1 MSSSLAPDSS
11 ESEVKD
17 SELPEAKPPKTS
29 DSAAEKPKQK
39 EDKPKRGRKKGPKYI
54 WVNVNQAY
62 YPLVREALESF
73 GFKITESDTKANLF
87 WINANGSTETASEL
101 LPYQFYNH
109 FPGTVSISRKVDCA
123 KNLETV
129 SHLMPEAYS
138 FNPQTYILPLQYNDL
153 KNYMLSIKSSLKR
166 TFIIKPDKGSLGK
179 GIFLIQDP
187 NQVQDYVEPAIAQRY
202 IDPFLIDGLKF
213 DLRIYVLITSIEPLR
228 LYIHNEGLARFCT
241 EPYHDPKPDNLDLVY
256 SHLTNYSL
264 NKKNEHFHANEIVEE
279 EEKGHKRSL
288 ESIFE
293 AVKKSGH
300 DPDKLK
306 HEIDEVVRLT
316 IASVQHYI
324 ASQYRIGVAYNDG
337 KSRCFEIL
345 GFDILLDKDC
355 KPWLL
360 EVNNKPSMGADSSF
374 DREVKTS
381 VIHGAMH
388 IINLQPNFKKSVGQ
402 RIMDLSKSRNN
413 NGRANTFFDPEGES
427 QRAKETQWRQLYPV
441 LEGDTSVIDQAL
453 VAAAQANGYKRKD
466 RIVPSSSQNSVQISQ
481 KELKDPPPPSIPQA
495 QTILHSP
502 IKKRIIHKIIKP
514 VQRQDPKPIT
524 SNSTTRVIQRPIRQ
538 ALPQFKADESPMI
551 TQMKGFPPNI
561 IIDEEEKDR
570 IKALKQ
576 QAAIA
581 GSQTTYQ
588 RVKNII
594 NSVGAGPKRVD
605 PQLPMQP
612 VIGQSFSIRPPD
624 RPFAKSFVFRSYN
637 LPDLVV

>member
-1 MSSSLAPDSS
+1 MSIPSSLEYTDNKFKDLKSPQKRAPRSN
-11 ESEVKD
+11 ESVVDKSRLKE
-17 SELPEAKPPKTS
+17 
-29 DSAAEKPKQK
+29 EKPK
-39 EDKPKRGRKKGPKYI
+39 RSRKKGPKYI

-62 YPLVREALESF
+62 YPLIREALESY

-129 SHLMPEAYS
+129 SHFMPEAYS
-138 FNPQTYILPLQYNDL
+138 FNPETYILPLQFNDL
-153 KNYMLSIKSSLKR
+153 KNHMLSIKNSLKR

-187 NQVQDYVEPAIAQRY
+187 NQVQDYTEPAIAQRY

-213 DLRIYVLITSIEPLR
+213 DLRIYALITSIEPLR

-241 EPYHDPKPDNLDLVY
+241 EPYNDPKPENLDLVY

-264 NKKNEHFHANEIVEE
+264 NKKNEHFHANEVVEQ

-288 ESIFE
+288 EAIYE
-293 AVKKSGH
+293 AVRKSGH

-306 HEIDEVVRLT
+306 HDIDEIIRLT
-316 IASVQHYI
+316 IASVQHFI
-324 ASQYRIGVAYNDG
+324 ASQYRIGVVYNDG

-360 EVNNKPSMGADSSF
+360 EVNNKPSMGADSEF

-388 IINLQPNFKKSVGQ
+388 IINLQPNFKKCVGQ
-402 RIMDLSKSRNN
+402 RIMDLSKTKSTNSTRST
-413 NGRANTFFDPEGES
+413 TFFDPEGETL
-427 QRAKETQWRQLYPV
+427 RAKETKWRQLYP
-441 LEGDTSVIDQAL
+441 LNDGDTSAIEQAL
-453 VAAAQANGYKRKD
+453 AVAAQANGYKRKEKL
-466 RIVPSSSQNSVQISQ
+466 PASASQNSVQM
-481 KELKDPPPPSIPQA
+481 PQQLQA
-495 QTILHSP
+495 STTMQLQSP
-502 IKKRIIHKIIKP
+502 LKKRTMQKIVKP
-514 VQRQDPKPIT
+514 IQRTDIKPIT
-524 SNSTTRVIQRPIRQ
+524 ASSPTRIIQRPIRQ
-538 ALPQFKADESPMI
+538 ALPQFKVDESPMI
-551 TQMKGFPPNI
+551 LQMKGFPPNI
-561 IIDEEEKDR
+561 IIDEEEKER
-570 IKALKQ
+570 IKSIKQ
-576 QAAIA
+576 QAAIS
-581 GSQTTYQ
+581 GSQTAYQ
-588 RVKNII
+588 RVKNML
-594 NSVGAGPKRVD
+594 SVVGGAPKRVD
-605 PQLPMQP
+605 PQIPMQP
-612 VIGQSFSIRPPD
+612 IIGQSFAVRQPE
-624 RPFAKSFVFRSYN
+624 RAFTKSFVFRNYN